1 MKLLNT
7 SCKKATYLVSKKE
20 EGKLT
25 WLESIRLRSHLSI
38 CSLCRKFELQTAF
51 IGRMAK
57 EAAQQLSLPAES
69 KNRIKQSLEEKRG
82 IKE

>member
-1 MKLLNT
+1 MNLLHT

-38 CSLCRKFELQTAF
+38 CSLCRKFEEQSAF
-51 IGRMAK
+51 IGKMAK
-57 EAAQQLSLPAES
+57 DAAQQLTLSADA
-69 KNRIKQSLEEKRG
+69 KNRIRKSLEEDRG
-82 IKE
+82 S

>member
-1 MKLLNT
+1 MKLLHT

-25 WLESIRLRSHLSI
+25 WLESLRLRSHLSI
-38 CSLCRKFELQTAF
+38 CSLCRRFEKQSAF

-57 EAAQQLSLPAES
+57 EAAQQLTLPAES
-69 KNRIKQSLEEKRG
+69 KSRIRKTLEDTSGFKP
-82 IKE
+82 